1 MSKNVTKK
9 MIIDNYN
16 KEMLDRDNYSYNE
29 RMGYLAFK
37 KEKGSRY
44 YLYPTYMDITDYFT
58 NEEIIKNFYIG
69 DLFQLDF
76 DAYPDDDPKKY
87 FGDEWNEEYG
97 LLDKWKIKPID
108 VHSDQE
114 KTIKEALKDDIKFD
128 IKIIDR
134 LIEFI
139 DLFAKNKFNPAK
151 VKENLIEEY
160 NILKNDI
167 LSYIALE
174 ENNLEEF
181 KKLMEEYK

>member
-16 KEMLDRDNYSYNE
+16 KEMLNRDNYSYNE

-69 DLFQLDF
+69 DLMQLDF
-76 DAYPDDDPKKY
+76 DKYPDDDPKNY

-97 LLDKWKIKPID
+97 LLNKWKISPI
-108 VHSDQE
+108 
-114 KTIKEALKDDIKFD
+114 I
-128 IKIIDR
+128 
-134 LIEFI
+134 
-139 DLFAKNKFNPAK
+139 
-151 VKENLIEEY
+151 
-160 NILKNDI
+160 
-167 LSYIALE
+167 
-174 ENNLEEF
+174 
-181 KKLMEEYK
+181 